1 MSIDR
6 SLKKKRGRPAGGG
19 SPSVSKSER
28 DKMVMEQKMA
38 LVHRRLALLDSEGDK
53 EADVVP
59 TATMDDRL
67 AIVVDQQPVVVNGD
81 DTDDED
87 EYVPL
92 RIVRPRSVDSEQK
105 RLLDVSQTHN
115 AQDTGTAKKKRGRPV
130 NAKIDM
136 EQKLNMSTPGLGLVE
151 SGGSN
156 SSKSDV
162 DDDLVPMV
170 AAVNCQK
177 TCASVQGNFGSAME
191 RAEEVLVKL
200 PAEHPSFVKYMLHSH
215 VVHGFWLGLPS
226 DFCNKHLPK
235 KDTAIVLEDEDGHNY
250 DAKYLG
256 AKQGLSAGWRGFAI
270 NHGIK
275 VGDVVV
281 FQLVSSA
288 KFKVYILRA
297 NNFTTTDGAL
307 GLLCLEG
314 GKEKIPKEES
324 SNDVKSEAGKENI
337 PKEESSND
345 VKSKAG
351 KEKILKEES
360 SNDVKSEAVKEK
372 IPKEESS
379 IDVKSEEKPKVAQ
392 SDSSNLASESI
403 TDGIKFSDTV
413 IDFDNVK
420 DFSSFSIVVDGL
432 VIDCE
437 FPDHLR
443 ETYYEL
449 CCAQKSFLHKELLKG
464 LNLTL
469 VVGAIMETIDI
480 AEGIRACKA
489 RAPSCRDFVVW
500 KKNLQALKLLGM
512 NVDFLLKRVDDLL
525 SLPARPRAPAEVKL
539 ERARTVAKIKAV
551 ESRISSVKDTLE
563 EIDMEMEELESSV
576 KIVDEMMQLLATA
589 PW

>member
-170 AAVNCQK
+170 RTVVAAVNCQK

-314 GKEKIPKEES
+314 G
-324 SNDVKSEAGKENI
+324 
-337 PKEESSND
+337 
-345 VKSKAG
+345 
-351 KEKILKEES
+351 
-360 SNDVKSEAVKEK
+360 KEK

>member
-1 MSIDR
+1 
-6 SLKKKRGRPAGGG
+6 
-19 SPSVSKSER
+19 
-28 DKMVMEQKMA
+28 MVMEQKMA
-38 LVHRRLALLDSEGDK
+38 LVHRRLALLDRESDK
-53 EADVVP
+53 EADVAP
-59 TATMDDRL
+59 TATMVRSFSL
-67 AIVVDQQPVVVNGD
+67 SSTQIVGHCRFWLVGFQ
-81 DTDDED
+81 
-87 EYVPL
+87 
-92 RIVRPRSVDSEQK
+92 
-105 RLLDVSQTHN
+105 
-115 AQDTGTAKKKRGRPV
+115 KKRGRLV
-130 NAKIDM
+130 NTKNDM
-136 EQKLNMSTPGLGLVE
+136 EQKLNMSTPGLALVE

-170 AAVNCQK
+170 RTV
-177 TCASVQGNFGSAME
+177 GNFGSAME

-200 PAEHPSFVKYMLHSH
+200 PAEHPSFVKHMLHSH

-270 NHGIK
+270 NHDI
-275 VGDVVV
+275 
-281 FQLVSSA
+281 
-288 KFKVYILRA
+288 KVYILRA
-297 NNFTTTDGAL
+297 NNYTTTDGAI
-307 GLLCLEG
+307 GLLCLEAG
-314 GKEKIPKEES
+314 KEKIPKEESSNDVKSDAGKEKIPKEES
-324 SNDVKSEAGKENI
+324 SNDVKSEAGKEKI

-345 VKSKAG
+345 VKS
-351 KEKILKEES
+351 EK
-360 SNDVKSEAVKEK
+360 
-372 IPKEESS
+372 
-379 IDVKSEEKPKVAQ
+379 KPKVAW

-403 TDGIKFSDTV
+403 TDGIKFSDTA
-413 IDFDNVK
+413 IDFDDVN
-420 DFSSFSIVVDGL
+420 DFSSFSIVYDGL

-443 ETYYEL
+443 KTYYEL

-489 RAPSCRDFVVW
+489 RAPSCKHFVVW

-525 SLPARPRAPAEVKL
+525 SLPAPPRVPAEVKL
-539 ERARTVAKIKAV
+539 ERAHTVAKIKEV

-563 EIDMEMEELESSV
+563 EIDMEMEEMESSA
-576 KIVDEMMQLLATA
+576 KMVDEMMQLLATA

>member
-1 MSIDR
+1 MAIDQ

-19 SPSVSKSER
+19 SPSVNNSER
-28 DKMVMEQKMA
+28 DKMVMEKKMA
-38 LVHRRLALLDSEGDK
+38 LVHRRLALLDSESDK
-53 EADVVP
+53 ETDVVP
-59 TATMDDRL
+59 TATM
-67 AIVVDQQPVVVNGD
+67 
-81 DTDDED
+81 
-87 EYVPL
+87 
-92 RIVRPRSVDSEQK
+92 IVRPRRADSEQK
-105 RLLDVSQTHN
+105 RLFDVSQTHN
-115 AQDTGTAKKKRGRPV
+115 AQDTDTAKKKRGRLV
-130 NAKIDM
+130 NAKSDM
-136 EQKLNMSTPGLGLVE
+136 EQKLNMSTPGLALVE

-177 TCASVQGNFGSAME
+177 TCTSVQGNFGSAME
-191 RAEEVLVKL
+191 RAEELLVEL
-200 PAEHPSFVKYMLHSH
+200 PAEHPSFVKHMLHSH

-235 KDTAIVLEDEDGHNY
+235 KDTAVVLEDEDGHNY

-270 NHGIK
+270 NHDIK

-288 KFKVYILRA
+288 KFQVYILRA

-307 GLLCLEG
+307 GLLCLEA
-314 GKEKIPKEES
+314 GKEKIPKS
-324 SNDVKSEAGKENI
+324 SIDVKSEAG
-337 PKEESSND
+337 
-345 VKSKAG
+345 
-351 KEKILKEES
+351 
-360 SNDVKSEAVKEK
+360 KEK

-403 TDGIKFSDTV
+403 TDGIKFSDTA
-413 IDFDNVK
+413 IDFDDVK
-420 DFSSFSIVVDGL
+420 DFSSFSIIVDGL
-432 VIDCE
+432 AIDCE
-437 FPDHLR
+437 FPDQQR

-449 CCAQKSFLHKELLKG
+449 CCAQKSFLHKDLLKG
-464 LNLTL
+464 LNITL

-489 RAPSCRDFVVW
+489 RVPSRKDFVVW

-512 NVDFLLKRVDDLL
+512 NVDFLLKRVDGLL

-539 ERARTVAKIKAV
+539 ERARTVAKIKEV

-563 EIDMEMEELESSV
+563 EIDVEMEEMESSA

>member
-1 MSIDR
+1 
-6 SLKKKRGRPAGGG
+6 
-19 SPSVSKSER
+19 
-28 DKMVMEQKMA
+28 
-38 LVHRRLALLDSEGDK
+38 
-53 EADVVP
+53 
-59 TATMDDRL
+59 
-67 AIVVDQQPVVVNGD
+67 
-81 DTDDED
+81 
-87 EYVPL
+87 
-92 RIVRPRSVDSEQK
+92 
-105 RLLDVSQTHN
+105 
-115 AQDTGTAKKKRGRPV
+115 
-130 NAKIDM
+130 
-136 EQKLNMSTPGLGLVE
+136 
-151 SGGSN
+151 
-156 SSKSDV
+156 
-162 DDDLVPMV
+162 
-170 AAVNCQK
+170 
-177 TCASVQGNFGSAME
+177 ME

-235 KDTAIVLEDEDGHNY
+235 KNTTFVLEDEDGHNY

-256 AKQGLSAGWRGFAI
+256 AKQGLSAGWRAFAI
-270 NHGIK
+270 NHDLK

-307 GLLCLEG
+307 GLLCLEA
-314 GKEKIPKEES
+314 GKEKIPKGES
-324 SNDVKSEAGKENI
+324 SNDVKSEAG
-337 PKEESSND
+337 
-345 VKSKAG
+345 
-351 KEKILKEES
+351 
-360 SNDVKSEAVKEK
+360 KEK

-379 IDVKSEEKPKVAQ
+379 IDVKSEKKPKVAQ

-403 TDGIKFSDTV
+403 TDGIKFSDAA
-413 IDFDNVK
+413 IDFDDVK
-420 DFSSFSIVVDGL
+420 DFSSFSIVADGL

-449 CCAQKSFLHKELLKG
+449 CCAQKSFLHKDLLKG

-489 RAPSCRDFVVW
+489 RAPSRKHFVVW

-512 NVDFLLKRVDDLL
+512 NVDFLLKRIDDLL
-525 SLPARPRAPAEVKL
+525 SLPARPRDPAELKL
-539 ERARTVAKIKAV
+539 EPARTVVKIKV

-563 EIDMEMEELESSV
+563 EIDVEMEEMESSA

>member
-1 MSIDR
+1 MAIDQ

-19 SPSVSKSER
+19 SPSVNKSER

-38 LVHRRLALLDSEGDK
+38 LVHRRLALLDSESDK

-67 AIVVDQQPVVVNGD
+67 AIVVDQQPVVINCDG
-81 DTDDED
+81 TDDED

-92 RIVRPRSVDSEQK
+92 RIVRPRRVDSEQK

-115 AQDTGTAKKKRGRPV
+115 AQDTDTAKKKRGRLV
-130 NAKIDM
+130 NAKSNM
-136 EQKLNMSTPGLGLVE
+136 EQKLNMSTPGLALVE

-162 DDDLVPMV
+162 DDDLVPMMRPVV

-177 TCASVQGNFGSAME
+177 TCTSVQGNFGSAME

-200 PAEHPSFVKYMLHSH
+200 PDEHPSFVKHMLHSH
-215 VVHGFWLGLPS
+215 VVQGFWLGLPS

-235 KDTAIVLEDEDGHNY
+235 KDTTIVLEDEDGHNY

-270 NHGIK
+270 NHDIK

-307 GLLCLEG
+307 GLLCLEA

-324 SNDVKSEAGKENI
+324 SN
-337 PKEESSND
+337 
-345 VKSKAG
+345 
-351 KEKILKEES
+351 
-360 SNDVKSEAVKEK
+360 
-372 IPKEESS
+372 
-379 IDVKSEEKPKVAQ
+379 DVKSEEKPKVAQ

-403 TDGIKFSDTV
+403 TDGIKFSDTA
-413 IDFDNVK
+413 IDFDEVK
-420 DFSSFSIVVDGL
+420 NFSNFNIIVDGL
-432 VIDCE
+432 VIDCK

-443 ETYYEL
+443 KTYYEL
-449 CCAQKSFLHKELLKG
+449 CCAQKSFLHKDLLKRI
-464 LNLTL
+464 NLTL
-469 VVGAIMETIDI
+469 AVGAIMETINI

-489 RAPSCRDFVVW
+489 HASSRKDFVVW
-500 KKNLQALKLLGM
+500 KKTLQALKLLGM
-512 NVDFLLKRVDDLL
+512 NVEFLLKRIDDLL
-525 SLPARPRAPAEVKL
+525 GLPARPRVPAEIKL
-539 ERARTVAKIKAV
+539 ERARTSAKVKEL
-551 ESRISSVKDTLE
+551 ESRVSSVKDTLKQ
-563 EIDMEMEELESSV
+563 IDVEMEEMETCA
-576 KIVDEMMQLLATA
+576 KITDEMLQLLATA

>member
-1 MSIDR
+1 MAIGQ

-19 SPSVSKSER
+19 SPSVNKTER

-38 LVHRRLALLDSEGDK
+38 LVHRRLALLDRESDK
-53 EADVVP
+53 EADVAP
-59 TATMDDRL
+59 TATM
-67 AIVVDQQPVVVNGD
+67 
-81 DTDDED
+81 
-87 EYVPL
+87 
-92 RIVRPRSVDSEQK
+92 
-105 RLLDVSQTHN
+105 
-115 AQDTGTAKKKRGRPV
+115 KKRGRLV
-130 NAKIDM
+130 NTKNDM
-136 EQKLNMSTPGLGLVE
+136 EQKLNMSTPGLALVE

-170 AAVNCQK
+170 RTVVAVVNCQK
-177 TCASVQGNFGSAME
+177 KCASVQGNFGSAME

-200 PAEHPSFVKYMLHSH
+200 PAEHPSFVKHMLHSH

-270 NHGIK
+270 NHDIK

-297 NNFTTTDGAL
+297 NNYTTTDGAI
-307 GLLCLEG
+307 GLLCLEA

-324 SNDVKSEAGKENI
+324 SNDVKSEK
-337 PKEESSND
+337 
-345 VKSKAG
+345 
-351 KEKILKEES
+351 
-360 SNDVKSEAVKEK
+360 
-372 IPKEESS
+372 
-379 IDVKSEEKPKVAQ
+379 KPKVAW

-403 TDGIKFSDTV
+403 TDGIKFSDTA
-413 IDFDNVK
+413 IDFDDVN
-420 DFSSFSIVVDGL
+420 DFSSFSIVYDGL

-443 ETYYEL
+443 KTYYEL

-489 RAPSCRDFVVW
+489 RAPSCKHFVVW

-525 SLPARPRAPAEVKL
+525 SLPAPPRVPAEVKL
-539 ERARTVAKIKAV
+539 ERAHTVAKIKEV

-563 EIDMEMEELESSV
+563 EIDMEMEEMESSA
-576 KIVDEMMQLLATA
+576 KMVDEMMQLLATA